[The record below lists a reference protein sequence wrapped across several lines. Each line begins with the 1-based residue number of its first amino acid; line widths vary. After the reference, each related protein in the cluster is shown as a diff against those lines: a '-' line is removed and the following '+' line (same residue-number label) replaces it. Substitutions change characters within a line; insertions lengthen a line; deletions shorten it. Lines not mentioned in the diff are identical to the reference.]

1 MMDNTKRGE
10 KTGDHDSAID
20 LKPFIN
26 FLVVLIPVLM
36 LSAEFSKIST
46 ITFSNPQPGIQ
57 IDSLS
62 TVQPEQNKVRLTVF
76 VTESTMTIGSNNGF
90 LASKYYKEVHSY
102 TGKNN
107 KMDQKFVEVDPAD
120 PQAAVREVGIDT
132 KRYKSHEIL
141 LYCRD
146 RETNEVARA
155 LYSKTNNMLL
165 VNSDIN
171 PVTSLA
177 GKESVYYYERFDRR
191 IPLKPADSVELRP
204 LSAYDD
210 LKCSLMKIQSRN
222 EQGPESRD
230 LIIAATNKV
239 VYDKIIQIMDVAR
252 EAGFTNVGISKL
264 RG

>member
-1 MMDNTKRGE
+1 MTDDTKRGG
-10 KTGDHDSAID
+10 KTGDHDSVID

-26 FLVVLIPVLM
+26 FLIVLIPVLM

-46 ITFSNPQPGIQ
+46 ITFTNSAAGVQD
-57 IDSLS
+57 DSCIRVPS
-62 TVQPEQNKVRLTVF
+62 EQNKVRLTVF

-90 LASKYYKEVHSY
+90 LPSKYYKEVHSY

-107 KMDQKFVEVDPAD
+107 KMDQKFVEVDPAN
-120 PQAAVREVGIDT
+120 PQAAVRKVGIDP

-146 RETNEVARA
+146 KETNEVAKA
-155 LYSKTNNMLL
+155 LYSKNNNMLL
-165 VNSDIN
+165 VNSEIN
-171 PVTSLA
+171 PVTSLSEKD
-177 GKESVYYYERFDRR
+177 GIYYYKGFDRR
-191 IPLKPADSVELRP
+191 IPLKPADPVELRP

-222 EQGPESRD
+222 EENPESRD
-230 LIIAATNKV
+230 IIIAATNKV

>member
-1 MMDNTKRGE
+1 M
-10 KTGDHDSAID
+10 TGDKKREEAPGDRDSAID

-26 FLVVLIPVLM
+26 FLIVLIPVLM
-36 LSAEFSKIST
+36 LSAEFAQIST
-46 ITFSNPQPGIQ
+46 ITFNTSPSGGQT
-57 IDSLS
+57 DSTS
-62 TVQPEQNKVRLTVF
+62 TVQSEQNKVRLTVF

-90 LASKYYKEVHSY
+90 LPSRYYKEVHSF
-102 TGKNN
+102 TGKDN
-107 KMDQKFVEVDPAD
+107 KMDQKLVEIDPAN
-120 PQAAVREVGIDT
+120 PQEAVRKGGIDM

-141 LYCRD
+141 LFCRD

-155 LYSKTNNMLL
+155 LYSKNNNWLL
-165 VNSDIN
+165 VNSKMT

-177 GKESVYYYERFDRR
+177 GKDSIYYYERFDRR
-191 IPLKPADSVELRP
+191 IPLRPADPVELRP

-210 LKCSLMKIQSRN
+210 LRCSLMKIQSRN
-222 EQGPESRD
+222 ESGPESKD
-230 LIIAATNKV
+230 IIIAATNKV

>member
-1 MMDNTKRGE
+1 MAGDKKRGG
-10 KTGDHDSAID
+10 TPGDHDSVID

-26 FLVVLIPVLM
+26 FLIVLIPVLM
-36 LSAEFSKIST
+36 LSAEFSKISL
-46 ITFSNPQPGIQ
+46 ITFKNPLAGGQ
-57 IDSLS
+57 IDSVS
-62 TVQPEQNKVRLTVF
+62 TVQFDQNKVRLTVF

-90 LASKYYKEVHSY
+90 LPSRYYKEVHSF
-102 TGKNN
+102 TGKDN
-107 KMDQKFVEVDPAD
+107 KTDQKFVEFDPAN
-120 PQAAVREVGIDT
+120 PQAAVRKGGIDT

-146 RETNEVARA
+146 REKNEVSRA

-165 VNSDIN
+165 VNSEIN
-171 PVTSLA
+171 PVTALG

-191 IPLKPADSVELRP
+191 IPVRPDDPVELRP

-222 EQGPESRD
+222 EAGPESRD